1 MSERTRRSREV
12 RDPGSPDPEELS
24 LKAYG
29 YILANA
35 RSNPLRTGA
44 TITAVA
50 VAVTFLIVVS
60 SLSVGLEGS
69 TQRALLDY
77 TVGTP
82 ELPISDFIQT
92 EEGNFIG
99 LFATQLFDPKDVTS
113 IQHTAQTEVGS
124 ASEVRVYPYTERLIG
139 RSYFAG
145 LDYLVGRLLGV
156 DPELGV
162 TTPYTTY
169 HTYSIFSSGGPLE
182 NMGGG
187 EVVLGQQLW
196 KDLFP
201 NASVGDTI
209 DLQAEDVSWF
219 EASVQDLRSSGP
231 LNLQYVPG
239 LSNLRVMGILD
250 KDLSTDHNAYVPL
263 GYMANMTMGGW
274 TVEGPRCEA
283 TSVEVLNDDVNM
295 LALGEELR
303 QTTPR
308 VSSYFVTSTASPAN
322 TKLAEGLRASIY
334 SWLVLAVAVIM
345 VGMVLG
351 IATTSFLSV
360 SQRMRE
366 IGTLRALGLSSDQ
379 VRKLVQWEAL
389 FIGMMGG
396 VIGFFSGHILSSTVL
411 NVVLE
416 LEDLGI
422 WLAPGR
428 TVPVIALGAVIAVL
442 VASFVGAEIPAR
454 RAAAMSP
461 VEALSYPL

>member
-1 MSERTRRSREV
+1 MSERTRRTKEI

-35 RSNPLRTGA
+35 RANPLRTGA

-92 EEGNFIG
+92 QEGNFIG
-99 LFATQLFDPKDVTS
+99 LFATQLFDPNDVTA
-113 IQHTAQTEVGS
+113 ILHTAQTEVGS
-124 ASEVRVYPYTERLIG
+124 ASDVRVYPYTERLIS

-145 LDYLVGRLLGV
+145 LDYQVGRLLGV

-182 NMGGG
+182 NMDGR

-196 KDLFP
+196 TSRFP
-201 NASVGDTI
+201 NATVGDTI
-209 DLQAEDVSWF
+209 DLRAEDVTWF

-231 LNLQYVPG
+231 LQLQYVPG
-239 LSNLRVMGILD
+239 LTGLRISGILD
-250 KDLSTDHNAYVPL
+250 KDLSTDHNAFVPL
-263 GYMANMTMGGW
+263 GYLANVTRGGW

-283 TSVEVLNDDVNM
+283 TSVEVLNDEVNM

-303 QTTPR
+303 QTSPR
-308 VSSYFVTSTASPAN
+308 VSSYFVTSTASLAN

-428 TVPVIALGAVIAVL
+428 TVPIIALGAVIAVL

-461 VEALSYPL
+461 VEALSSPL